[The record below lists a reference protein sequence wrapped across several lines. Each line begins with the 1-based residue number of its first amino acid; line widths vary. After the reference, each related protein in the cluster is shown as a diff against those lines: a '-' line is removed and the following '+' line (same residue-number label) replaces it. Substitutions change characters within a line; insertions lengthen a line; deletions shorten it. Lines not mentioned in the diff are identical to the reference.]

1 MDPKLLDYLEMQ
13 LKKQLL
19 KPVTELNEREHEAR
33 VTEIISAI
41 AQCSIAGSLFSIAGS
56 LGKIESTLRDR

>member
-1 MDPKLLDYLEMQ
+1 MDPKLLDYLETQ

-33 VTEIISAI
+33 VTEIISTI
-41 AQCSIAGSLFSIAGS
+41 AQCSAAGSLSSIASS
-56 LGKIESTLRDR
+56 LKKIAEG